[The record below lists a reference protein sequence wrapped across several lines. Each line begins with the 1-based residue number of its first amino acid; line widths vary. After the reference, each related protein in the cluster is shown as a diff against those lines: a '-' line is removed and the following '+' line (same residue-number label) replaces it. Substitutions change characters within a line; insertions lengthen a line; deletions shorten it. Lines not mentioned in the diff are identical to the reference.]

1 MLKFKNIN
9 GLFIILGLALLLC
22 NTFIT
27 VPIYVFI
34 ALFFCWFIITS
45 IGSFNI
51 TWNYHLEAFNSK
63 KNHKEKQIAITFDDG
78 PNSDF
83 TPKILDLLKKHNAK
97 ATFFCIGKQIKNHP
111 EIIKQISAAGHSIGN
126 HTYSHAQMF
135 DFYGKQKV
143 IDEINKTDALI
154 SSILNKKMNLF
165 RPPYGVT
172 NRAITKALKQ
182 TRHHVIGW
190 NIRSLDTVKTDEKA
204 ILDRIIKNITPG
216 SVILLHDS
224 KEITVRVLEQ
234 LLLFLQENDYQA
246 ITVDALFNIEAYA

>member
-22 NTFIT
+22 NAFVT
-27 VPIYVFI
+27 VSIYVFVG
-34 ALFFCWFIITS
+34 LFLCWFIITS

-51 TWNYHLEAFNSK
+51 TWNYHLEAFNSN
-63 KNHKEKQIAITFDDG
+63 KNHKEKQVAITFDDG

-83 TPKILDLLKKHNAK
+83 TPKILDLLKKHDAK
-97 ATFFCIGKQIKNHP
+97 ATFFCIGKHIENHP

-143 IDEINKTDALI
+143 IDEISKTDALI
-154 SSILNKKMNLF
+154 FSIINKKTTLF

-182 TRHHVIGW
+182 TKHHVIGW

-204 ILDRIIKNITPG
+204 ILDRITKSITPG

-234 LLLFLQENDYQA
+234 LLLFLQENGYQA